1 MGRGSVSLRG
11 LLQAAALLTLVLSLA
26 MSVNVEHAWWQLFT
40 HFRLQYFAASILL
53 AAALLLMRSQRFAAL
68 MIAAAFVNGW
78 YVVPWYLGGPSAAD
92 GPLLRVMQFNV
103 LAQNEDYDRLLRL
116 VERELPDVIVLQEVT
131 AAWQRALGALNSAY
145 PHRLILAREDNFGI
159 ALLSRVPLNSITHV
173 ASPPS
178 GYPSIVAN
186 IDVEG
191 TAVSLI
197 GTHPTTP
204 VTSSNYVSRNI
215 QLQSVTALASAAS
228 GPVVIVGDLNATLWD
243 RRYAEVEAAASLRN
257 ARQGFGI
264 KPTWPTFLPI
274 AMIPIDH
281 ILVSRHFGVS
291 ALRTGPSIGSDHL
304 PLFATLVIRPG
315 PTPTRGPG

>member
-304 PLFATLVIRPG
+304 PLFATLVIRPR

>member
-1 MGRGSVSLRG
+1 MDRRSVSLRG
-11 LLQAAALLTLVLSLA
+11 LLQAAALLTLLFSLA
-26 MSVNVEHAWWQLFT
+26 MSVDVEHAWWQLFT

-53 AAALLLMRSQRFAAL
+53 AAALLLFRSRRFAGL
-68 MIAAAFVNGW
+68 MLAAAVVNGL
-78 YVVPWYLGGPSAAD
+78 YVVPWYLGDPSAVD
-92 GPLLRVMQFNV
+92 GPVLRVMQFNV
-103 LAQNEDYDRLLRL
+103 LARNDDYDRLLQL
-116 VERELPDVIVLQEVT
+116 VERERPDVIVLQEVT

-145 PHRLILAREDNFGI
+145 PHRLILPREDKFGI
-159 ALLSRVPLNSITHV
+159 ALLSRVPLTSVTQV
-173 ASPPS
+173 ESPPS
-178 GYPSIVAN
+178 AYPSIVAN

-204 VTSSNYVSRNI
+204 LTPSNHASRNI
-215 QLQSVTALASAAS
+215 QLQSVAALASATN

-243 RRYAEVEAAASLRN
+243 RRYAEVEAAANLRN
-257 ARQGFGI
+257 AREGFGI
-264 KPTWPTFLPI
+264 KPTWPTFLPF

-281 ILVSRHFGVS
+281 ILVSRHIGVS

-304 PLFATLVIRPG
+304 PLFATLVIKPG